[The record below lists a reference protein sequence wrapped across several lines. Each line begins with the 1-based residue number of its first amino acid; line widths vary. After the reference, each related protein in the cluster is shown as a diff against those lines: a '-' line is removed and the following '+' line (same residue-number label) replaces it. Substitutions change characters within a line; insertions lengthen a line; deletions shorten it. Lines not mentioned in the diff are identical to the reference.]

1 MFPYDSRQLSLD
13 TAGILFLLT
22 LEVSIV
28 FCLVLG
34 GFHENGKVLII
45 LIIQLDITIQMFQK
59 NCSPMMPDFFANFHL
74 IF

>member
-22 LEVSIV
+22 LEVC
-28 FCLVLG
+28 CLVLG

-45 LIIQLDITIQMFQK
+45 LIIQVDIMIQMFQK